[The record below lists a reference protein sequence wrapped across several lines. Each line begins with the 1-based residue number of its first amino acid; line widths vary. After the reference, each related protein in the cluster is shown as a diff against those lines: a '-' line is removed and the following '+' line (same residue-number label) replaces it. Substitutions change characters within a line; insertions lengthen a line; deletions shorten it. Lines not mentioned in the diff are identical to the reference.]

1 MQTRAFAA
9 WLVFG
14 LLLTGGLVSGP
25 AEAETII
32 NISDLGGTGTTA
44 DNTIFRANPNP
55 TQLSTGTGVFEPFV
69 RIQQPSGGPSNLQNG
84 YNTDTSGAAIN
95 FNTKDGSAWTR
106 SVQFSELG
114 QVSDGTSSY
123 YVLSLDANQE
133 GNAHSSENQIT
144 ITDMQIYI
152 GSDPRLATPEAF
164 GGYTGTP
171 FGDIASNSNGLLT
184 MDPVWSLDS
193 ATNGDVS
200 VVLQASI
207 STSPGQ
213 GGSGHGDMDVF
224 IPSSLLS
231 GNPNDFFVFYTEYA
245 GANAGFEEWRF
256 SAGQV
261 PEASAM
267 LLLGSGLVGLV
278 WYRRLKRM
286 T

>member
-32 NISDLGGTGTTA
+32 NISDLGGTGTTR
-44 DNTIFRANPNP
+44 DGTIFLADPNP
-55 TQLSTGTGVFEPFV
+55 TQPSTGTGVFEPFV

-114 QVSDGTSSY
+114 QVSLDGLSY

-171 FGDIASNSNGLLT
+171 FGDNNGLLSLP
-184 MDPVWSLDS
+184 PVWSLDS
-193 ATNGDVS
+193 GTNGDVS

-207 STSPGQ
+207 STSTGQ
-213 GGSGHGDMDVF
+213 GGSGHGDMDVY
-224 IPSSLLS
+224 IPSSLFS